1 MRHRSLFLFLLLQLL
16 VITAAAQD
24 FQLKQFDINNG
35 LSNNSVVS
43 IFQDR
48 EGFMWFGTYDGLNRF
63 DGYNFKVYRNN
74 ITDSTSLVSNTVYC
88 IAEDSKNYLWTGGA
102 RGACRLN
109 RATDAFEKVYYTSG
123 KNNLKQLVKGEIHQI
138 RTTANGGV
146 LVASKDS
153 GLLYYKSHSD
163 VAAQIPLVYKG
174 ATLYDYDAVAV
185 EYVSEKKCWVA
196 VRNYGVCR
204 FDAAKMSLS
213 LVYPYEQRIHCL
225 LYDKQNGN
233 RLWLGT
239 GSGAYELNLD
249 TFALSEN
256 RMEGRKTVFS
266 ILRDK
271 AGVTWLATDG
281 HGVYTVQKNAAR
293 AVPFSQSGKKFAS
306 KSNSFVSIYQDQQS
320 NLWFGTLRAGI
331 NLLGHDPQRFTHILT
346 GPDTDAVSPDN
357 FILSFCEADNNGVWV
372 GTDGAG
378 LKYWDRSK
386 NTFTQVNGLNSNFI
400 TGMTR
405 GNGNDLWVS
414 MWYGDV
420 NRLDTKTG
428 AITRFECFNPFTRQ
442 QERNTWLVFKD
453 KDNRIWVSAT
463 NEGTLYCFNE
473 QKQEFEVFNKDI
485 RNLQCLTQTRD
496 GILWGGDYNALY
508 GINIKTKAFK
518 KYELGYPV
526 RSVKQDTEG
535 NLWVGTQEGGLLLF
549 DTKTGTYKRYTTTDG
564 LPGNTVLRILED
576 KKGNLWISTYN
587 GLSRFDRRKT
597 FRNFSIS
604 DGLQSNQFS
613 FNAALQLSGG
623 EMLFGGINGFNIFRP
638 ESVTTVRHT
647 ENLRLSSIW
656 LNNNP
661 LNDANLKVTQ
671 AKGNTLRHIRLPYDQ
686 TALSF
691 DFVSLDFLHPDKIKY
706 AYKLDGWDDH
716 WIYADNQRK
725 ANYNHITEGDY
736 TFMVK
741 TLSSDGTWNA
751 PETLATLRVMPPWYR
766 TWWSYILYG
775 LLATGAIVAWL
786 RYNRYKI
793 EMAHKVELAQLERR
807 QEKQMAERQ
816 VEMFTYITHEFRT
829 PLSLIINPLR
839 QASKK
844 SGAPEGLDKELGVAH
859 RNARRLLS
867 LVDQLLLFRKA
878 ESDADELAVTLIDVK
893 HLCKEVYECFVNLA
907 SEQGIAFLLE
917 MPQEHVEIYGDY
929 EKIEI
934 ALFNIASNAFKYTPP
949 KGRISINVV
958 NNDIDVAI
966 SITDSGTGIAA
977 DELPHIFNKF
987 RRAGSKVA
995 GKSGFGVGLFITK
1008 YFVEKHHATITCQS
1022 QKGRGTTFNLSFLK
1036 GYAHFADVPVNAVVL
1051 KKSELVEELIGH
1063 DDYVSA
1069 EEDKAVIEKE
1079 IITEKKSVLIVEDN
1093 AEMREYLHGLFAE
1106 SSIVYT
1112 ADNGLE
1118 GFNLAEKHLPDI
1130 IISDISME
1138 GMDGLELCR
1147 KIKSSKGLGHLPVIL
1162 LTATSSQEVQ
1172 LQGISEGADDF
1183 ITKPFNSDILIAKV
1197 ERLLKSRGNLKSYF
1211 LDSITL
1217 KDSGN
1222 KVPAEYREFLNKCI
1236 EIIEA
1241 NFGNPDFNLKFF
1253 ALEMGMSHRSLYD
1266 KIKQISG
1273 QTLNAFIRSV
1283 RLRKAALLMLT
1294 ENKNI
1299 NQISQQVGFED
1310 QRYFREQF
1318 VKLFGMTP
1326 SEYIKRYKHN
1336 FNKELN
1342 VIKDEE

>member
-1 MRHRSLFLFLLLQLL
+1 MKHRLLFLFILVQLL
-16 VITAAAQD
+16 AIKAAAQD

-35 LSNNSVVS
+35 LSNNSVIS

-74 ITDSTSLVSNTVYC
+74 ITDSASLVSNTVYC

-123 KNNLKQLVKGEIHQI
+123 KDKSKQPVKGEIHQI
-138 RTTANGGV
+138 KTAANGGV
-146 LVASKDS
+146 AVATKDS
-153 GLLYYKSHSD
+153 GLLYYKNGSD
-163 VAAQIPLVYKG
+163 VAMQIPLVHKG
-174 ATLYDYDAVAV
+174 ITLYDYDAVAV
-185 EYVSEKKCWVA
+185 EYVSENICWVA

-204 FDAAKMSLS
+204 FDVSKMSLS
-213 LVYPYEQRIHCL
+213 LVYPFEQRIHCL
-225 LYDKQNGN
+225 LYDNKNGN

-239 GSGAYELNLD
+239 GSGAYALNLD

-256 RMEGRKTVFS
+256 MIEGRQTVFS

-271 AGVTWLATDG
+271 TGVTWLATDG
-281 HGVYTVQKNAAR
+281 HGVYTVQKNATH
-293 AVPFSQSGKKFAS
+293 AVPFSKSGKKFAS
-306 KSNSFVSIYQDQQS
+306 KSNSFVSIYQDQQD

-331 NLLGHDPQRFTHILT
+331 NLLGHDPQRFSHILT
-346 GPDTDAVSPDN
+346 GPDTETVSPEN
-357 FILSFCEADNNGVWV
+357 FILSFCEADDKGVWV

-378 LKYWDRSK
+378 LKYWDRAR
-386 NTFTQVNGLNSNFI
+386 NTFTQVSGLNSNFI
-400 TGMTR
+400 TGVAR
-405 GNGNDLWVS
+405 GNGNDLWIS

-428 AITRFECFNPFTRQ
+428 AVTRFECFNPYTGQ

-453 KDNRIWVSAT
+453 KAHRIWVSAT
-463 NEGTLYCFNE
+463 NEGTLYRFNE
-473 QKQEFEVFNKDI
+473 QKQAFEVFNKDI
-485 RNLQCLTQTRD
+485 RNLQCLTQTYD
-496 GILWGGDYNALY
+496 GTLWGGDYNALY
-508 GINIKTKAFK
+508 GINPHTGTFRKFD
-518 KYELGYPV
+518 LGYPV
-526 RSVKQDTEG
+526 REVKQAG
-535 NLWVGTQEGGLLLF
+535 VAKLWIGLQDGGLLLF
-549 DTKTGTYKRYTTTDG
+549 NTKTGAYKRYTVNDG
-564 LPGNTVLRILED
+564 LPGNTVLRILQD
-576 KKGNLWISTYN
+576 KKGYLWLSTYN
-587 GLSRFDRRKT
+587 GLSRFDRNGT
-597 FRNFSIS
+597 FRNFSVS

-613 FNAALQLSGG
+613 FNAALLLSDGK
-623 EMLFGGINGFNIFRP
+623 MLFGGINGFNIFKP
-638 ESVTTVRHT
+638 ESVITGRQP
-647 ENLRLSSIW
+647 ENLRLSAIW

-671 AKGNTLRHIRLPYDQ
+671 ANGKTLRHIRLPYDQ

-691 DFVSLDFLHPDKIKY
+691 DFVSLDFLHPDKVKY
-706 AYKLDGWDDH
+706 AYKLEGWDDH
-716 WIYADNQRK
+716 WIFSDNQRK
-725 ANYNHITEGDY
+725 ANYNHITEGNY

-741 TLSSDGTWNA
+741 TMGADGAWSA
-751 PETLATLRVMPPWYR
+751 PVTLATLRVMPPWYR

-775 LLATGAIVAWL
+775 LLATGAIVAWV

-793 EMAHKVELAQLERR
+793 VMAHKVELAQLERR

-839 QASKK
+839 QAGKK
-844 SGAPEGLDKELGVAH
+844 SGAPDGLDKELGVAH

-878 ESDADELAVTLIDVK
+878 ESDADELAVSLIDVT

-907 SEQGIAFLLE
+907 SEQGIDFVLD
-917 MPQEHVEIYGDY
+917 MPQGPVELYGDY

-934 ALFNIASNAFKYTPP
+934 ALFNIASNAFKYTPA
-949 KGRISINVV
+949 KGRIVIKVT
-958 NNDIDVAI
+958 DDEAGVAI
-966 SITDSGTGIAA
+966 SISDSGRGISAE
-977 DELPHIFNKF
+977 ELPHIFNKF
-987 RRAGSKVA
+987 RRVGSKVA
-995 GKSGFGVGLFITK
+995 GKSGFGVGLFITR
-1008 YFVEKHHATITCQS
+1008 YFVEKHHATITCRS
-1022 QKGRGTTFNLSFLK
+1022 EKGRGTTFELKFLK
-1036 GYAHFADVPVNAVVL
+1036 GYAHFADIPVNAAVA
-1051 KKSELVEELIGH
+1051 KKSELVEELIGL
-1063 DDYVSA
+1063 DDYATA
-1069 EEDKAVIEKE
+1069 EEDKVVIEKE

-1093 AEMREYLHGLFAE
+1093 AEMRDYLQGLFAG
-1106 SSIVYT
+1106 SSIVY
-1112 ADNGLE
+1112 AAENGLE
-1118 GFNLAEKHLPDI
+1118 GFDLAQKHHPDI

-1138 GMDGLELCR
+1138 GMDGLELCQ
-1147 KIKSSKGLGHLPVIL
+1147 KIKSDKELGHLPVIL

-1172 LQGISEGADDF
+1172 LKGISEGADDF

-1283 RLRKAALLMLT
+1283 RLRRAALLMLT

-1318 VKLFGMTP
+1318 VKLFGITP